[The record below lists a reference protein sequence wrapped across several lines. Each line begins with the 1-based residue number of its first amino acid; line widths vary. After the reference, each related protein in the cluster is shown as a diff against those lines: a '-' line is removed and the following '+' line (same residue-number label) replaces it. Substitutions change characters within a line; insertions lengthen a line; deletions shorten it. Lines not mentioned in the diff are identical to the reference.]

1 MRVTR
6 IRDQSGEARRKRHWA
21 LRRKRGVTLIE
32 MVLYLGIAAAVMTFS
47 VGMLREEQVRRE
59 RTALAAELA
68 QITTA
73 AQTYVAA
80 NYANIRDQLVNDTP
94 ANGELIKAY
103 SIKSLVD
110 QGYLPSTFNLS
121 GTAPKS
127 FVDSLQYGLAVR
139 AVLRSGTGSVPP
151 IQSRTDTLT
160 EEEDASNLSG

>member
-6 IRDQSGEARRKRHWA
+6 IWDQSGEARRKRHWA
-21 LRRKRGVTLIE
+21 LRRKRGTTLIE

-47 VGMLREEQVRRE
+47 FGLLREEQVRRE

-73 AQTYVAA
+73 AQTCVAA

-94 ANGELIKAY
+94 ANGELIKAC

-110 QGYLPSTFNLS
+110 QGYLPSLPAVDLRPVRN
-121 GTAPKS
+121 GT
-127 FVDSLQYGLAVR
+127 QGLCRQPAMSTACNTASPCMQFCAAAQGR
-139 AVLRSGTGSVPP
+139 FRRHNRGP
-151 IQSRTDTLT
+151 IP
-160 EEEDASNLSG
+160 